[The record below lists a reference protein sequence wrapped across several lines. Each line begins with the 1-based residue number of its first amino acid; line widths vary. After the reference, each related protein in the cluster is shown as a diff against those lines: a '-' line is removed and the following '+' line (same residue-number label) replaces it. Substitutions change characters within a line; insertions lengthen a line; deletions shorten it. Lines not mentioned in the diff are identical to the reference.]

1 MDGLQSVLSSLP
13 TVGVYVVGA
22 ATVAA
27 LGLTGSSA
35 VAAVAPE
42 GVKSF
47 GKVFG
52 GMIGAAV
59 GGFVAMQLKQ
69 KRESAA
75 IIELSNILVEMGDP
89 TGLTREIVAGVEAKY
104 GIELCVSCLEE
115 MKSLYGTFVEAAIPA
130 GAAPLSGSEQ
140 VMIQNFK
147 NALGLTDED
156 AAPVH
161 MDVGRRVLRGRLESS
176 SRGED
181 FEARKTFQKLIY
193 VSSLVFGER
202 KAAFLLPWS
211 RVFGLTDAQVQVA
224 RKDNAIR
231 LFEAKIAATG
241 LKADKSML
249 ASLKEYQ
256 AQVRLADEEAVDVIV
271 AAEQKV
277 MEGLLDTAIE
287 TVKKRA
293 RGKDF
298 GPVLAACKEAVE
310 YNKSMEALKES
321 EGAPSGVGAVSLTGT
336 AWEAVDGRSKD
347 LREVFRYVVWVVCEC
362 VVCLSELCTNG
373 SKWTRMMTTS
383 YRGDD
388 KLFPVAFLLRLG
400 SLSLTPSGDQFLHE
414 ISDRLL
420 VAFVWPWVQSRCASH
435 GTEDGDPRRRSFTAS
450 TFSNICAGYTWRKVC
465 REMAST
471 PTLWHLMP
479 ATCAS
484 SSAWDQRR
492 PSPSRTA

>member
-1 MDGLQSVLSSLP
+1 MPMWLQRRLSVRLWRCVVFIHGVASELMRFLGRWRPGRRVLACPELSLTIITYNLPVCRTRYYCQNPFRYPRQMDGLQSVLSSLP

-22 ATVAA
+22 AAVAA

-59 GGFVAMQLKQ
+59 GGFVALQLKQ

-89 TGLTREIVAGVEAKY
+89 TALTREVVAGVEAKY
-104 GIELCVSCLEE
+104 GIQLCVSCLEE

-140 VMIQNFK
+140 VLIQNFK
-147 NALGLTDED
+147 NALGLTDEE

-161 MDVGRRVLRGRLESS
+161 IDVGRRVLRGRLESS

-224 RKDNAIR
+224 RKDNAVK
-231 LFEAKIAATG
+231 LFEARIATTG
-241 LKADKSML
+241 LTADESML
-249 ASLKEYQ
+249 KSLKEYQ

-277 MEGLLDTAIE
+277 MEGLLDSAIE

-293 RGKDF
+293 RGKDY
-298 GPVLAACKEAVE
+298 GPVLEACKEAIE
-310 YNKSMEALKES
+310 YNKSMEALKGR
-321 EGAPSGVGAVSLTGT
+321 EGIPSGVGAVSLTGT
-336 AWEAVDGRSKD
+336 DWESAEGRNKD
-347 LREVFRYVVWVVCEC
+347 LREVFRYDSCCVFRVLVVA
-362 VVCLSELCTNG
+362 SELLRF
-373 SKWTRMMTTS
+373 KWLGVPVVPRKCDPL
-383 YRGDD
+383 DD
-388 KLFPVAFLLRLG
+388 
-400 SLSLTPSGDQFLHE
+400 
-414 ISDRLL
+414 
-420 VAFVWPWVQSRCASH
+420 
-435 GTEDGDPRRRSFTAS
+435 
-450 TFSNICAGYTWRKVC
+450 
-465 REMAST
+465 
-471 PTLWHLMP
+471 
-479 ATCAS
+479 
-484 SSAWDQRR
+484 
-492 PSPSRTA
+492 SPKPG